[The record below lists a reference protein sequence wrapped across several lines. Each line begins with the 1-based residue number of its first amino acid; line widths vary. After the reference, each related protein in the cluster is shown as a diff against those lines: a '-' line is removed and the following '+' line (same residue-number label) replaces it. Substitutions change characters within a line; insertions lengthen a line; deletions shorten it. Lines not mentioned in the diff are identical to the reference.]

1 MEENILLIFQK
12 SYVRLQIQTLV
23 SSCFMIQIRFILIQ
37 RVINSNRCSNKEGQ
51 GSYLWEL
58 KQTIVREKRLESLKY
73 KFNCVSHE

>member
-1 MEENILLIFQK
+1 
-12 SYVRLQIQTLV
+12 
-23 SSCFMIQIRFILIQ
+23 MIQIRFISIP